1 MACSNRPH
9 GCQTGLLVEQIEQE
23 EYAKLDALNILETIL
38 SQIMPIIVPEVID
51 VGCEAMEDNETNVK
65 DDVVKKYISFY
76 LFMLNV
82 NQLAK
87 CQVYE

>member
-1 MACSNRPH
+1 
-9 GCQTGLLVEQIEQE
+9 
-23 EYAKLDALNILETIL
+23 
-38 SQIMPIIVPEVID
+38 MPIIVPEVID

-82 NQLAK
+82 N
-87 CQVYE
+87 